1 MNKPLPSRKQAIELL
16 KQQHCSP
23 AVISHCLAV
32 AELALETAN
41 KLKTKGISVDLKL
54 VEAGAI
60 LHDLGRSKSYTVDHA
75 VVGAQI
81 AQDLGLPE
89 SVIRIIKRHVGGGIS
104 AAEAETFGWPKDVY
118 VPESLEEK
126 IVSYADKLIDNGKQV
141 PITVEVERLKSNGKF
156 EAAERVTRL
165 YEEIS
170 NLLDS

>member
-1 MNKPLPSRKQAIELL
+1 M
-16 KQQHCSP
+16 
-23 AVISHCLAV
+23 
-32 AELALETAN
+32 
-41 KLKTKGISVDLKL
+41 
-54 VEAGAI
+54 
-60 LHDLGRSKSYTVDHA
+60 
-75 VVGAQI
+75 
-81 AQDLGLPE
+81 
-89 SVIRIIKRHVGGGIS
+89 GGGIS
-104 AAEAETFGWPKDVY
+104 AAEAEEFGWPKDVY